1 LRGRLFIPFHYI
13 LFLFLLLLLLLLF
26 IDALLD
32 VFVLVFN
39 LFTSVAWGSC
49 MAR

>member
-1 LRGRLFIPFHYI
+1 LRGGLFIPFHYI
-13 LFLFLLLLLLLLF
+13 LFLFLLLLLF
-26 IDALLD
+26 FDALLD

-39 LFTSVAWGSC
+39 LFTSVAWRSC